1 MIFCLLKTV
10 KNSKIKIPKTWKE
23 PKKKKEVYPQRS
35 HRSANSPVRRR
46 QPFLVLSTNSLQL
59 ELKQTLPEGATD
71 DDICSSPNSK
81 KKITKGCGK
90 NKTNRKAKRERNG
103 NGKGKVFLVQKRKF
117 PLYIARKESESWNPR
132 ERRRILERENEVM
145 EW

>member
-10 KNSKIKIPKTWKE
+10 KNQNSKNLKRA
-23 PKKKKEVYPQRS
+23 KKKVYPQRS

-71 DDICSSPNSK
+71 DDICSTPNSK
-81 KKITKGCGK
+81 KKLQNGAEKTKQTEKQKG
-90 NKTNRKAKRERNG
+90 NG
-103 NGKGKVFLVQKRKF
+103 TGTGTGKGKFFLVQKRKF
-117 PLYIARKESESWNPR
+117 PLYIARKESES
-132 ERRRILERENEVM
+132 
-145 EW
+145 